1 MTGSSVTSSGGPKVV
16 PSPWQ
21 STTKNERIN
30 RKDNQTHSNTSNDDS
45 FTTLSRVTPAA
56 GYPGPLIRVTPT
68 PRKLRIDPDNDQNL
82 HKGLDD
88 DDVIRPVLPPLDRT
102 LRRQLRTPTSLLTSS
117 SSPTFAVNEEC
128 TSLQF
133 SPSGRLLV
141 AGFTDGTVRL
151 FDLTGRYPTVWTES
165 GKGMSTSNVSRGL
178 VDSNHFQKHGA
189 VACQIHAKGVHT
201 SLLMDVDVSPDG
213 LWCFAGVLRGSME
226 LLAVHLGALEA
237 SYDARSPPTQP
248 PQQDT
253 LRRLN
258 TTNNKSNGKHHNHP
272 NLLDHV
278 TVYRHQDAKLRGFG
292 ACTKLQTKQPK
303 YLLFTG
309 KAIKNIHI
317 WSFEPPRH
325 PQAEPR
331 WTQLYDT
338 NTNGNTI
345 KLLQFRH
352 DPLGN
357 LQGVSKSDGQKLRVW
372 DLRPEEKSTSK
383 PRLARPKFVDVAHTE
398 ATLGVAG
405 GYCLCGGSEWY
416 NQMSVVHLDVDR
428 QQLHSPYNHTEIAL
442 PGTNAPSI
450 RSSRR
455 PQRGDLKCIQA
466 VSGMVADAGRVL
478 LELSDGTVLQ
488 YAPHAD
494 GGLPRLQPLP
504 GIAPLAEGDAR
515 KISVGRVAA
524 ERVALAAVAT
534 YHPATG
540 HGTIQL
546 LALDP
551 LPPESRTL
559 PVGGTPQRRDVI
571 VETTRL
577 VVPENRTSPSGVTVS
592 PVPPRVS
599 PKLPAVV
606 QTPRVPVEKAGN
618 ETPVPQRT
626 LDSALQKVQGMHGA
640 GASGQPSTTSAVPP
654 TAVRVPEPA
663 RPHKYRKA
671 EDGGKVKAALQ
682 QPQRADAPVRE
693 VRLEKP
699 NQRTLDAAVRKAQ
712 GTHGVGAPGQPSTT
726 SAVPPTAVR
735 VPEPARPHKY
745 RKADD
750 DGGKVKAPPRQPQR
764 ADDPVR
770 GAPLRSEKL
779 NQCLDRVE
787 VAAVPLPVTAIATKP
802 TAPTLVI
809 PRKRSVVQPVPSSV
823 EPNLLTI
830 ASALY
835 QMGAV
840 DRRNAAKAQTDP
852 SARRVSPTPPV
863 CASPKPT
870 AKAQAPPSGRGPG
883 RPRKDDPALHPLIR
897 EYCVHQQ
904 TIVLLELSKITRS
917 RFAAEAAVES
927 DETTGVDVARRRLA
941 SHQAAEHAQ
950 LAKRILQATLR
961 ELETVAHEP
970 SVAIWIEAKLSLET
984 SVGSYLATAEDVRG
998 RHELEAESLAAQ
1010 LGQTAAHLF
1019 VAFPYQHVFELAG
1032 ACFATLPSL
1041 SDS

>member
-1 MTGSSVTSSGGPKVV
+1 
-16 PSPWQ
+16 
-21 STTKNERIN
+21 
-30 RKDNQTHSNTSNDDS
+30 
-45 FTTLSRVTPAA
+45 
-56 GYPGPLIRVTPT
+56 
-68 PRKLRIDPDNDQNL
+68 
-82 HKGLDD
+82 
-88 DDVIRPVLPPLDRT
+88 
-102 LRRQLRTPTSLLTSS
+102 
-117 SSPTFAVNEEC
+117 
-128 TSLQF
+128 
-133 SPSGRLLV
+133 
-141 AGFTDGTVRL
+141 
-151 FDLTGRYPTVWTES
+151 
-165 GKGMSTSNVSRGL
+165 
-178 VDSNHFQKHGA
+178 
-189 VACQIHAKGVHT
+189 
-201 SLLMDVDVSPDG
+201 MDVDVSPDG

-237 SYDARSPPTQP
+237 SYDAQSPPTQP

-253 LRRLN
+253 LRRPT

-416 NQMSVVHLDVDR
+416 NQMSIVHLDVDR

-442 PGTNAPSI
+442 PGTNAPSV

-559 PVGGTPQRRDVI
+559 PVGGTPQRRDVV

-599 PKLPAVV
+599 PKLQAVV

-671 EDGGKVKAALQ
+671 
-682 QPQRADAPVRE
+682 
-693 VRLEKP
+693 
-699 NQRTLDAAVRKAQ
+699 
-712 GTHGVGAPGQPSTT
+712 
-726 SAVPPTAVR
+726 
-735 VPEPARPHKY
+735 
-745 RKADD
+745 DD
-750 DGGKVKAPPRQPQR
+750 DGGKVKAPLRQPQR

-823 EPNLLTI
+823 EPNLLDI

-984 SVGSYLATAEDVRG
+984 SVGSYLAIAEDVRR

>member
-1 MTGSSVTSSGGPKVV
+1 
-16 PSPWQ
+16 
-21 STTKNERIN
+21 
-30 RKDNQTHSNTSNDDS
+30 
-45 FTTLSRVTPAA
+45 
-56 GYPGPLIRVTPT
+56 
-68 PRKLRIDPDNDQNL
+68 
-82 HKGLDD
+82 
-88 DDVIRPVLPPLDRT
+88 
-102 LRRQLRTPTSLLTSS
+102 
-117 SSPTFAVNEEC
+117 
-128 TSLQF
+128 
-133 SPSGRLLV
+133 
-141 AGFTDGTVRL
+141 
-151 FDLTGRYPTVWTES
+151 
-165 GKGMSTSNVSRGL
+165 
-178 VDSNHFQKHGA
+178 
-189 VACQIHAKGVHT
+189 
-201 SLLMDVDVSPDG
+201 MDVDVSPDG

-626 LDSALQKVQGMHGA
+626 LDSALQKVQGMHGV
-640 GASGQPSTTSAVPP
+640 GASS
-654 TAVRVPEPA
+654 
-663 RPHKYRKA
+663 
-671 EDGGKVKAALQ
+671 
-682 QPQRADAPVRE
+682 
-693 VRLEKP
+693 
-699 NQRTLDAAVRKAQ
+699 
-712 GTHGVGAPGQPSTT
+712 QPSTT

-750 DGGKVKAPPRQPQR
+750 DGGKVKAPLRQPQR

>member
-1 MTGSSVTSSGGPKVV
+1 
-16 PSPWQ
+16 
-21 STTKNERIN
+21 
-30 RKDNQTHSNTSNDDS
+30 
-45 FTTLSRVTPAA
+45 
-56 GYPGPLIRVTPT
+56 
-68 PRKLRIDPDNDQNL
+68 
-82 HKGLDD
+82 
-88 DDVIRPVLPPLDRT
+88 
-102 LRRQLRTPTSLLTSS
+102 
-117 SSPTFAVNEEC
+117 
-128 TSLQF
+128 
-133 SPSGRLLV
+133 
-141 AGFTDGTVRL
+141 
-151 FDLTGRYPTVWTES
+151 
-165 GKGMSTSNVSRGL
+165 
-178 VDSNHFQKHGA
+178 
-189 VACQIHAKGVHT
+189 
-201 SLLMDVDVSPDG
+201 MDVDVSPDG

-237 SYDARSPPTQP
+237 SYDAQSPPTQP

-253 LRRLN
+253 LRRPT

-416 NQMSVVHLDVDR
+416 NQMSIVHLDVDR

-442 PGTNAPSI
+442 PGTNAPSV

-559 PVGGTPQRRDVI
+559 PVGGTPQRRDVV

-599 PKLPAVV
+599 PKLQAVV

-640 GASGQPSTTSAVPP
+640 GAS
-654 TAVRVPEPA
+654 
-663 RPHKYRKA
+663 
-671 EDGGKVKAALQ
+671 
-682 QPQRADAPVRE
+682 
-693 VRLEKP
+693 
-699 NQRTLDAAVRKAQ
+699 
-712 GTHGVGAPGQPSTT
+712 GQPSTT

-823 EPNLLTI
+823 EPNLLDI

-984 SVGSYLATAEDVRG
+984 SVGSYLAIAEDVRR